1 MPVGLGENAQGFLP
15 VMVAGFRADL
25 CGLCV
30 KIPVSFSWGIC
41 TDSNRRCLSL
51 WSLLLYTAAFASAK
65 LSVAEIGLFADWF
78 FRLYQC
84 KGTHFKC
91 LTN

>member
-41 TDSNRRCLSL
+41 TDSTDAIDCL
-51 WSLLLYTAAFASAK
+51 WRKA
-65 LSVAEIGLFADWF
+65 
-78 FRLYQC
+78 
-84 KGTHFKC
+84 
-91 LTN
+91 